1 MKYSNL
7 LCLPNLTSKIFLYHH
22 YLENLSFKTTS
33 STMSKLSL
41 AEVLDITIRATNIC
55 VSKDETLLLEYVT
68 TMEGLQGIETELSRV
83 KWYGAEDL
91 LGWPHSSKTGKRVL
105 DKRSSRIDRIISAVA
120 RRTIII
126 NTNIIAKAI
135 FNCS

>member
-1 MKYSNL
+1 
-7 LCLPNLTSKIFLYHH
+7 
-22 YLENLSFKTTS
+22 
-33 STMSKLSL
+33 MSKLSL

-91 LGWPHSSKTGKRVL
+91 LG
-105 DKRSSRIDRIISAVA
+105 
-120 RRTIII
+120 
-126 NTNIIAKAI
+126 
-135 FNCS
+135 